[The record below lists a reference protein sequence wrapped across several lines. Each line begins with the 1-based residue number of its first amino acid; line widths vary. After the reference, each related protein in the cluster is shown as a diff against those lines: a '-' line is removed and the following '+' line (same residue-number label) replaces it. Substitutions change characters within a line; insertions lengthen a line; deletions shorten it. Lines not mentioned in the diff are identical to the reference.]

1 MRARSFLECSLQREL
16 RALCVFSSNP
26 GLPRVEVQRQK
37 TQQWPLRMIKKKVAG
52 PSVALSAR
60 AGPGLLNLWASVMR
74 TALSEKACV
83 LCNL

>member
-60 AGPGLLNLWASVMR
+60 AGPGQLIFGLLS
-74 TALSEKACV
+74 
-83 LCNL
+83 